1 MADAFAAATAYVQP
15 STNES
20 FSRTIMESWLAGTP
34 VLAAAGSEVLRWHC
48 DRSGGGLTFAD
59 EFELAQCL
67 SFLAAAP
74 DDAARLAKAG
84 REYVLA
90 NYRWERR
97 ARRDGEERAG
107 ADVRILVV
115 GSYPPPAHGEANRT
129 VATVH
134 RLGAQ
139 GDDVE
144 VLSRRGSAAQ
154 YRGQI
159 SGPLGALL
167 VWWRGR
173 HYDAVVVQIESG
185 WPAARLARPSRAVST
200 DVVDCLSWG
209 LALRAVRS
217 VTMVVPDTDVVP
229 RSVGGRSG
237 RFLWTAADHLL
248 VAERARP
255 PPPRRRGRRARG
267 PDRAPRGHRRPPSRT
282 AADAGWA
289 DVSDAAA
296 VMERVQ
302 RRAAE
307 DRRAARARHAR
318 RRRVGPGSRE
328 SCASS

>member
-1 MADAFAAATAYVQP
+1 M
-15 STNES
+15 
-20 FSRTIMESWLAGTP
+20 
-34 VLAAAGSEVLRWHC
+34 
-48 DRSGGGLTFAD
+48 
-59 EFELAQCL
+59 
-67 SFLAAAP
+67 
-74 DDAARLAKAG
+74 
-84 REYVLA
+84 
-90 NYRWERR
+90 
-97 ARRDGEERAG
+97 
-107 ADVRILVV
+107 RILVV

-139 GDDVE
+139 GDEVE
-144 VLSRRGSAAQ
+144 VMSRRGSAAQ
-154 YRGQI
+154 LRGQI

-185 WPAARLARPSRAVST
+185 GPLRVSHGRRARVDRL
-200 DVVDCLSWG
+200 VDCVSWG

-248 VAERARP
+248 VSNERGLRRLVDEGGAPEARIELP
-255 PPPRRRGRRARG
+255 AVTPAPTRA
-267 PDRAPRGHRRPPSRT
+267 
-282 AADAGWA
+282 AADDSWA
-289 DVSDAAA
+289 DVGDAAS

-307 DRRAARARHAR
+307 DRRAARRGTLDAG
-318 RRRVGPGSRE
+318 V
-328 SCASS
+328 